1 MGQLYCTKCGKMLD
15 QKEFYKSKNK
25 EKYPPDGYL
34 NMCKKCITM
43 HIDNWDPET
52 YKWILKEIDVP
63 YVKEEWDKIL
73 EQYVDTPDKITSLTI
88 LGKYLAKMRIIQYKD
103 KGYADSDE
111 LAAKALQRKVNAMKA
126 QGMTGEE
133 IDAELSKDTTPA
145 RPKPAAA
152 TSQDASEEAPEDDEF
167 ANQLTPEDKM
177 MLSIKW
183 GRGYRPE
190 EWVKMEQ
197 LYQDMMASYDIQ
209 TAGHKDT
216 LIMVC
221 KASLKANQCIDAGD
235 IEGFQKMSKAYDQL
249 MKSGNFTAVQNKG
262 ESGDFIDS
270 LGELVAICEKQGFIP
285 QYYVEGPQDKVDK
298 TLQDLQHYTRTLVTE
313 EMNLGN
319 MIESSLREI
328 VKDREREAQVN
339 VEDGDD
345 DDEEFSYDQDQQL
358 TQEDY
363 EEYENMIDE
372 DREQDEAMLSEKPTI
387 IKKKRVR

>member
-1 MGQLYCTKCGKMLD
+1 MGQLYCSKCGRMLD

-34 NMCKKCITM
+34 NECKKCITM

-133 IDAELSKDTTPA
+133 IDEQLSRDTTPA

-152 TSQDASEEAPEDDEF
+152 TPQAASEEAVEDDEF
-167 ANQLTPEDKM
+167 DNQLTPEDKM
-177 MLSIKW
+177 MLSLKW

-190 EWVKMEQ
+190 EWVRMEQ

-235 IEGFQKMSKAYDQL
+235 IEGFQKMSKAYDSL

-270 LGELVAICEKQGFIP
+270 IGELVAICEKQGFIP

-345 DDEEFSYDQDQQL
+345 EDEELSYDQDEEL

-363 EEYENMIDE
+363 EEYEHMIDE
-372 DREQDEAMLSEKPTI
+372 DRQQDEEMLKEKPTI